1 MYRMRG
7 TEIYLAIA
15 TESSQRVLLQGAG
28 QVSFNALMVVFE
40 SVVVGWDKWCRWCGE
55 RYSCDS
61 NTTAQEFDYV
71 LIIVHVREEM
81 SQPHG
86 EDN

>member
-28 QVSFNALMVVFE
+28 QVGFAALVRWVFE
-40 SVVVGWDKWCRWCGE
+40 SVVVGWHKWCRWSGE
-55 RYSCDS
+55 RYSWDS
-61 NTTAQEFDYV
+61 HSTAQEFDHV
-71 LIIVHVREEM
+71 LITMREET

-86 EDN
+86 EDS